1 MNEPVDPV
9 RVERAKIANL
19 VSKGMRAGTA
29 LYVLASTIF
38 FIGFATGFTRPQTIT
53 IVVLLVIG
61 SMLLAPAMVF
71 NYGVKAANRA
81 DRDDS
86 W

>member
-1 MNEPVDPV
+1 MNETEDPILA
-9 RVERAKIANL
+9 ERAKVAAL
-19 VSKGMRAGTA
+19 VSRGMRAGTA

-38 FIGFATGFTRPQTIT
+38 FIGFATGFTEPQTYI
-53 IVVLLVIG
+53 IVALLVIG
-61 SMLLAPAMVF
+61 SLLLAPAMVF

-81 DRDDS
+81 DRDDN

>member
-1 MNEPVDPV
+1 MNETEDPILA
-9 RVERAKIANL
+9 ERAKIAAL
-19 VSKGMRAGTA
+19 VSRGMRAGTA

-38 FIGFATGFTRPQTIT
+38 FIGFATGFTRPQTFI
-53 IVVLLVIG
+53 IVALLVIG
-61 SMLLAPAMVF
+61 SLLLAPAMVF

-81 DRDDS
+81 DRNDN

>member
-1 MNEPVDPV
+1 MNESVDPV
-9 RVERAKIANL
+9 RVKRAKIANL

-38 FIGFATGFTRPQTIT
+38 FIGFATGFKQAQTVI
-53 IVVLLVIG
+53 IVILLVIG
-61 SMLLAPAMVF
+61 SLLLAPAMVF

>member
-1 MNEPVDPV
+1 MDTSEDPV
-9 RVERAKIANL
+9 LVERAKIAAL
-19 VSKGMRAGTA
+19 VSRGMRAGTA

-38 FIGFATGFTRPQTIT
+38 FIGFATGYTRPQTIT
-53 IVVLLVIG
+53 IIALLVIG
-61 SMLLAPAMVF
+61 SLLLAPAMVF

>member
-1 MNEPVDPV
+1 MNETEDPILA
-9 RVERAKIANL
+9 ERAKVAAL
-19 VSKGMRAGTA
+19 VSRGMRAGTA

-38 FIGFATGFTRPQTIT
+38 FIGFATGFTKPQTFI
-53 IVVLLVIG
+53 IVALLVVG
-61 SMLLAPAMVF
+61 SLLLAPAMVF

-81 DRDDS
+81 DRDDN